1 VNDKKSLAETIGLFA
16 VVASLVFVGMEV
28 RQAAI
33 ETRSSTVLQV
43 KDSWVQFNL
52 AMMESQ
58 DLFESMQI
66 VISDGREADPEA
78 TFVVDAWLRA
88 LCHNWSNAYFHYQ
101 NGTLDEVQW
110 MAHARDAEGAAQLE
124 YFLDFWPEWRHVF
137 DDGFVS
143 FIDSAIAKT
152 AATQSTS

>member
-1 VNDKKSLAETIGLFA
+1 MNDKKSLAETVGLFA

-33 ETRSSTVLQV
+33 ETRSSTVLQL

-52 AMMESQ
+52 AMMENQ
-58 DLFESMQI
+58 KLFESRQI

-110 MAHARDAEGAAQLE
+110 MAHARDAEVAAKE
-124 YFLDFWPEWRHVF
+124 KYFLDFWAEWSHVF
-137 DDGFVS
+137 DDGFAS
-143 FIDSAIAKT
+143 FINNAIAET
-152 AATQSTS
+152 AVTQ